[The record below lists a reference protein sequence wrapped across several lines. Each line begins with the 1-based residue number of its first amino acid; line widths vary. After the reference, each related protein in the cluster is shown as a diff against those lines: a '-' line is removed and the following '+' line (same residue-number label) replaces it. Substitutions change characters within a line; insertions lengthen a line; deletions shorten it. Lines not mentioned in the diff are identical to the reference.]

1 MDIRRAKK
9 IHLDRKAGG
18 VEYEPGDWTRT
29 GTRQM
34 HHELTH
40 TIFEVVPDK
49 AAMKR
54 GTIGLFDVSAKLVHV
69 CDGWETPSQ
78 TQQVELGRAAIAI
91 FLQEIG
97 VWRPETVREIHPPS
111 KLTQ

>member
-29 GTRQM
+29 GPRQM
-34 HHELTH
+34 HHEPTQ
-40 TIFEVVPDK
+40 TIFEVAPDK

-54 GTIGLFDVSAKLVHV
+54 GSIGLFDVSAKLVHV
-69 CDGWETPSQ
+69 CDGCKIPSQ
-78 TQQVELGRAAIAI
+78 TEQVELGRTAIAVY
-91 FLQEIG
+91 LQGIG
-97 VWRPETVREIHPPS
+97 MWKPDVTKHVHQPP